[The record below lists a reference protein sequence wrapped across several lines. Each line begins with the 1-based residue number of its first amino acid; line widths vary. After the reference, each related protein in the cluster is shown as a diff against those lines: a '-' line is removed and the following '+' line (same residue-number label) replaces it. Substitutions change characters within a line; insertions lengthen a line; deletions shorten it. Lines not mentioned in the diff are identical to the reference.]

1 MESLITS
8 YIIMYSDFPPPG
20 GDIDWIYFSFHPYIL
35 QFSLGIWNLRR
46 GFCESGLACQAQLSV
61 QVAPAANSRARS
73 GHNGGFVVGEFV
85 WEVILDTGPFTGPNL
100 LFHKSPERYS
110 RHRFALEKLKVVQVV
125 RHGRSD
131 LCGTDWA
138 LSGWTWCSV
147 FSFSFFFFLAGCE
160 EVKGH

>member
-1 MESLITS
+1 MC
-8 YIIMYSDFPPPG
+8 SDLPG
-20 GDIDWIYFSFHPYIL
+20 WDIDWIYFSFHPYIL

-85 WEVILDTGPFTGPNL
+85 WGVILDTGPFSGPNL

-110 RHRFALEKLKVVQVV
+110 RHRLLWSNLKP
-125 RHGRSD
+125 
-131 LCGTDWA
+131 GTA
-138 LSGWTWCSV
+138 GVIQTLSGWTWWSV
-147 FSFSFFFFLAGCE
+147 YWGMWRGQRSRAGS
-160 EVKGH
+160 EVKASKDRFKFF